1 MISAS
6 IQGILVTIILLG
18 ILIAIHEAGHFLA
31 AKSLKIPVRQFAIG
45 FGPRIFGFQWGETE
59 CRLNWIPLGGYCAF
73 EDDMGENKEEG
84 SGGVNSEQ
92 AERLM
97 RNRPIWQRT
106 WVVSAGVIFNFVSA
120 WLILW
125 FSIMAMGVAPTG
137 RQLVSVQ
144 ATLPGTPAAS
154 AGLMAGDRITEIEN
168 QTFRNFTEFQTT
180 LGQHAGKPITV
191 DVLRGGE
198 PVELAVTPTEKGTL
212 GFQAQVE
219 NETEKIG
226 NPLVAMV
233 AATQNQYR
241 ITTDLWHALG
251 AIFQKPNEMMSQT
264 GGPIAIVAMGDQL
277 FQHDPWKLI
286 DFAVLLS
293 IELAIINILPL
304 PALDGGHLV
313 LLAIEKLRGKP
324 LPRRIEE
331 SVLVAGFVLIMGLGM
346 LLIMKDIFTVP
357 GMYQERPAV
366 TEPAAPAGK

>member
-45 FGPRIFGFQWGETE
+45 FGPRIIGFQWGETE

-73 EDDMGENKEEG
+73 EDDMGENKDE
-84 SGGVNSEQ
+84 GGVNSEA

-125 FSIMAMGVAPTG
+125 FSIMAMGQAPTG

-144 ATLPGTPAAS
+144 QTLPGTPAAT
-154 AGLMAGDRITEIEN
+154 AGLQAGDRIVEIQD

-180 LGQHAGKPITV
+180 LGQFAGRPITV
-191 DVLRGGE
+191 EVQRGDAIV
-198 PVELAVTPTEKGTL
+198 PLAVTPTEKGTL

-219 NETEKIG
+219 NETEKVG
-226 NPLVAMV
+226 NPFTAMV
-233 AATQNQYR
+233 AATQNQAR

-251 AIFQKPNEMMSQT
+251 AIFARPNEMMSQT

-277 FQHDPWKLI
+277 YQHDPWKLI

-357 GMYQERPAV
+357 GMYQETPPAV
-366 TEPAAPAGK
+366 TSPAPAGK